1 MKVDPT
7 RRSGTANVRRSDSS
21 DKKVSENFAKLL
33 KAEAPL
39 ESASGTNAAPA
50 VDALLSIQEF
60 SDSKTGQN
68 RNAQNRAELILER
81 LEEIRTGLLVG
92 GIPRSQLSELAQAVR
107 KDRESYI
114 DPLLAEVLDDIELR
128 AMVELAKYDRDA
140 E

>member
-1 MKVDPT
+1 MCLPFI
-7 RRSGTANVRRSDSS
+7 AFAPIIS
-21 DKKVSENFAKLL
+21 DKKVSENFAELL